1 MFKRESSVLGY
12 LILFL
17 VPYFVCCLWFVF
29 DQAGF
34 NAIMAPPYN
43 RELGILELLQSI
55 VLLLTLFVS
64 YKQSRLTTGNQSLI
78 WSLITL
84 VLMLVL
90 LEETD
95 YGLHYFD
102 YLMGNQ
108 PYTSNLPFNFRN
120 IHNKSNN
127 LLIIKVSSLIFQIV
141 IFGFFP
147 FSKRYFGK
155 YEFVKKYGVFYWTT
169 LIPAKALSF
178 SFPLFL
184 NNIEFIEYKRSQPIT
199 ELLELAHYYMLFVFI
214 YEYKNQLFSKP

>member
-1 MFKRESSVLGY
+1 MFKREFSELGY

-17 VPYFVCCLWFVF
+17 VLYFGCCLWLVF

-64 YKQSRLTTGNQSLI
+64 YKQSRLTTGNRRLI
-78 WSLITL
+78 WIAITL

-108 PYTSNLPFNFRN
+108 PYTTNLPFTFRN
-120 IHNKSNN
+120 IHNQSNN
-127 LLIIKVSSLIFQIV
+127 LMIIRVTTLILQIV
-141 IFGFFP
+141 VFGLLP

-155 YEFVKKYGVFYWTT
+155 LEFVKKYGKFYWIT
-169 LIPAKALSF
+169 LIPAVALILSF
-178 SFPLFL
+178 PSFL
-184 NNIEFIEYKRSQPIT
+184 NNIELVEYKRSQPIE
-199 ELLELAHYYMLFVFI
+199 ELLELAHYFMLLIFI
-214 YEYKNQLFSKP
+214 YEYKQQLFTKL